1 MRVAR
6 CDLLGERWEWNHKM
20 HSYFNIGFRR
30 ARMKNI
36 NFLQNN
42 IPLSER
48 LNLVNSLE
56 KLFQGKSVFQKYF
69 WERLIKNKNF
79 RNGAK
84 NWPNVYIIKW
94 NDFCWNNLA
103 NPAYQSFKKCPSISM
118 RNIISTFVF
127 SSQVQ

>member
-1 MRVAR
+1 
-6 CDLLGERWEWNHKM
+6 M

-84 NWPNVYIIKW
+84 NWPNAYIIK
-94 NDFCWNNLA
+94 
-103 NPAYQSFKKCPSISM
+103 
-118 RNIISTFVF
+118 
-127 SSQVQ
+127 